1 MDMTVREQIQDG
13 VRKIGKII
21 KDVRE
26 EVGID
31 LKTVQV
37 ESGLEYRFLHNLEEG
52 TIGVRE
58 IKIAYIKTLM
68 DYLPLTYLE
77 KKQIVENLRIS
88 MSLSDKEH
96 NYERFYEQREG
107 DNKLIESM
115 IYDN

>member
-1 MDMTVREQIQDG
+1 
-13 VRKIGKII
+13 
-21 KDVRE
+21 
-26 EVGID
+26 
-31 LKTVQV
+31 
-37 ESGLEYRFLHNLEEG
+37 
-52 TIGVRE
+52 
-58 IKIAYIKTLM
+58 M